1 MKGVRVSEPLKAKFD
16 AMSLE
21 QFGVLLMGKVYQELS
36 AYVLIDPAGEVT
48 ALKLF
53 DTSHAPEMLGRVRPT
68 NRTVALFSNHP
79 TGNMTPTA
87 DDLRNRRLLL
97 GAELYLVCETCCVR
111 YETDRRPVV

>member
-16 AMSLE
+16 VMPLE

-53 DTSHAPEMLGRVRPT
+53 DTSHAPEMLGRMRPT